1 MNQSNS
7 SKKDY
12 AVIANRIAAVLC
24 EAPMTAA
31 EINTVLGKEYTRCCK
46 SPNAVKFISGAFD
59 TLFYRQQLSCPAHIL
74 RSQHL
79 SRVQP
84 DISPFRIY
92 VELAG
97 NELTHRLIPPYC

>member
-31 EINTVLGKEYTRCCK
+31 EINTVLGKEYTLLQI
-46 SPNAVKFISGAFD
+46 A
-59 TLFYRQQLSCPAHIL
+59 Q
-74 RSQHL
+74 RSQVHL
-79 SRVQP
+79 W
-84 DISPFRIY
+84 RI
-92 VELAG
+92 
-97 NELTHRLIPPYC
+97 